1 LNKNDLLPLYVMTSS
16 FEQQDAVQRVKDAA
30 QIVDIIGECV
40 SLKRAGANMKGLC
53 PFHAEKTPSF
63 IVNPVRQS
71 FHCFGCGEGG
81 DVFNF
86 MMKYYNLT
94 FPESL
99 KQLAQR
105 YHISLPEKEYRSE
118 DQGKAEKRQ
127 KLFDANER
135 AARMYHEYLLNHD
148 GGAQARDYLKKR
160 EIAGKMITTFMM
172 GYAPVGW
179 DFLSNKVAKSSITMA
194 EAEEAGLL
202 VRKERGGFYDRFR
215 DRILFPIFDLT
226 GRVVGFGGRIL
237 GEGEPKYL
245 NTPETLIFD
254 KSRMLFG
261 LFQHRDAIRKT
272 RKAVVVEG
280 NFDLLALASYGVD
293 NVVAPL
299 GTALTQPQIRLL
311 KGYADE
317 VILLFDGDEAGVKAA
332 MRSVPLFLAEQVT
345 ARVALLPAM
354 HDPDTYIRA
363 HGKEGLEKYLINAL
377 PMLEFA
383 FEHLKDRHGMSMTGK
398 GKILEE
404 LEPLIQAS
412 GSSPFQQ
419 SVLIS
424 EFSNKLDLDPDQIMQ
439 GFKAAARKKS
449 RHKSQLVNVGP
460 AKEETVKV
468 NIRLPRIQAQLI
480 EFLIFHPRYLKR
492 FLEAGIEEIL
502 AENPASNI
510 LNALQQLAAENVTIG
525 PEQLMENLPEGPERS
540 YVSRLL
546 ITSPFLRR
554 HDQEKLAENV
564 ADEMLV
570 WLVRYRFKKEIQ
582 QLSEEIRKAQ
592 QNKDKK
598 LLEELLLRKAELNKY
613 LASMNVGDN

>member
-1 LNKNDLLPLYVMTSS
+1 MISS

-30 QIVDIIGECV
+30 QITDIIGECV
-40 SLKRAGANMKGLC
+40 SLKRAGANLKGLC

-63 IVNPVRQS
+63 MVNPVRQS

-81 DVFNF
+81 DVLSF

-94 FPESL
+94 FPETL

-105 YHISLPEKEYRSE
+105 YQITLPEKEFTSE
-118 DQGKAEKRQ
+118 DKKKAEKRQ

-135 AARMYHEYLLNHD
+135 AAQMYHEYLLNHSEA
-148 GGAQARDYLKKR
+148 AQARDYLKKR
-160 EIAGKMITTFMM
+160 EISQEMINDFKL
-172 GYAPVGW
+172 GYAPESW
-179 DFLSNKVAKSSITMA
+179 DFLSNKVSKSSITRA

-202 VRKERGGFYDRFR
+202 VRKDSSRFYDRFR
-215 DRILFPIFDLT
+215 DRVLFPISELT

-254 KSRMLFG
+254 KGRLLFG
-261 LFQHRDAIRKT
+261 LFQHRDAIRKA
-272 RKAVVVEG
+272 RQAVVVEG
-280 NFDLLALASYGVD
+280 NFDLLALASHGVD

-311 KGYADE
+311 KGHADE
-317 VILLFDGDEAGVKAA
+317 VILLFDGDEAGIKAA
-332 MRSVPLFLAEQVT
+332 MRTVPLFLAEQVT

-363 HGKEGLEKYLINAL
+363 HGKEGLEKYLVEAL
-377 PMLEFA
+377 PLLEFA
-383 FEHLKDRHGMSMTGK
+383 FEHLKDKHGTSMTGK

-424 EFSNKLDLDPDQIMQ
+424 EFSDKLGLDPEQVMQ
-439 GFKAAARKKS
+439 GFKAATRKKTQVRS
-449 RHKSQLVNVGP
+449 VRPVVNTEKGEK
-460 AKEETVKV
+460 ATVSAP
-468 NIRLPRIQAQLI
+468 LPRKQAQLLD
-480 EFLIFHPRYLKR
+480 FLIFYPRYFER
-492 FLEAGIEEIL
+492 FIEAGIEDIL
-502 AENPASNI
+502 VQNPASDI
-510 LNALQQLAAENVTIG
+510 LEALRKLSKEKEVTG
-525 PEQLMENLPEGPERS
+525 PEQLMEVLPQGSERS
-540 YVSRLL
+540 YISSLL
-546 ITSPFLRR
+546 ISSSFLGQ
-554 HDQEKLAENV
+554 DDPEVIEKI

-570 WLVRYRFKKEIQ
+570 WLVRYRFKKEIK
-582 QLSEEIRKAQ
+582 QLSEEIRIAQ
-592 QNKDKK
+592 ENQDSK
-598 LLEELLLRKAELNKY
+598 LLEELLYRKADLNKY
-613 LASMNVGDN
+613 LADLNIGDT

>member
-1 LNKNDLLPLYVMTSS
+1 MTSS

-40 SLKRAGANMKGLC
+40 SLKRAGSNMKGLC
-53 PFHAEKTPSF
+53 PFHGEKTPSF
-63 IVNPVRQS
+63 TVNPVRQS

-81 DVFNF
+81 DVLSF

-94 FPESL
+94 FPETM

-105 YHISLPEKEYRSE
+105 YQITLPEQQFTSDDKK
-118 DQGKAEKRQ
+118 KAEKRQ

-135 AARMYHEYLLNHD
+135 ATRVYHEYLLNNPEA
-148 GGAQARDYLKKR
+148 AQARDYLTKR
-160 EIAGKMITTFMM
+160 EIPQEKIIDFQL
-172 GYAPVGW
+172 GYAPESW
-179 DFLSNKVAKSSITMA
+179 DFLSNKVSKSSITQG

-202 VRKERGGFYDRFR
+202 VRKESGRFYDRFR

-226 GRVVGFGGRIL
+226 GRVAGFGGRIL

-254 KSRMLFG
+254 KGRMLFG
-261 LFQHRDAIRKT
+261 LFQNRDAIRKA
-272 RKAVVVEG
+272 RQAVVVEG
-280 NFDLLALASYGVD
+280 NFDLLALVSFGLD

-317 VILLFDGDEAGVKAA
+317 VILLFDGDEAGIKAA
-332 MRSVPLFLAEQVT
+332 MRSVPLFLAEQV
-345 ARVALLPAM
+345 AGRVALLPAM

-363 HGKEGLEKYLINAL
+363 HGKEGLEKYIVNAL
-377 PMLEFA
+377 PILEFA
-383 FEHLKDRHGMSMTGK
+383 FEHLKDKHGTSMTGK

-424 EFSNKLDLDPDQIMQ
+424 EFSNKLGLDPEQVMQ
-439 GFKAAARKKS
+439 GFKIAARKKS
-449 RHKSQLVNVGP
+449 QLRSARPVAGREKGEKTIVSAP
-460 AKEETVKV
+460 
-468 NIRLPRIQAQLI
+468 LPRKQAQLL
-480 EFLIFHPRYLKR
+480 EFLIFYPHFLKR
-492 FLEAGIEEIL
+492 FLEAGIEDILVASPASDIL
-502 AENPASNI
+502 A
-510 LNALQQLAAENVTIG
+510 ALQKLSEERELTG
-525 PEQLMENLPEGPERS
+525 PEQLMEALPEAFERS

-546 ITSPFLRR
+546 MSSPFLGQ
-554 HDQEKLAENV
+554 DDPEVIGNM

-570 WLVRYRFKKEIQ
+570 WLVRYRFKKEIK
-582 QLSEEIRKAQ
+582 QLSEELRAAQ
-592 QNKDKK
+592 ENQDSK
-598 LLEELLLRKAELNKY
+598 LLDELLLRKAELNKY
-613 LASMNVGDN
+613 LGSMNIGDT

>member
-1 LNKNDLLPLYVMTSS
+1 MTSS
-16 FEQQDAVQRVKDAA
+16 FEQKDAVQRVKDAA

-63 IVNPVRQS
+63 MVNPARQS

-81 DVFNF
+81 DVFSF

-94 FPESL
+94 FPETL

-105 YHISLPEKEYRSE
+105 YQITLPEKQFGSE
-118 DQGKAEKRQ
+118 DQAKAEKRQ

-148 GGAQARDYLKKR
+148 GGAQARDYLNKR
-160 EIAGKMITTFMM
+160 EISVEMISAFML
-172 GYAPVGW
+172 GYAPAGW
-179 DFLSNKVAKSSITMA
+179 DFLSSKVAKSSITMA

-202 VRKERGGFYDRFR
+202 VRKEKGGFYDRFR
-215 DRILFPIFDLT
+215 DRILFPIFELT

-237 GEGEPKYL
+237 GQGEPKYL

-261 LFQHRDAIRKT
+261 LFQHRDAIRKK

-299 GTALTQPQIRLL
+299 GTALTQTQIRLL

-317 VILLFDGDEAGVKAA
+317 VILLFDGDEAGIKAA
-332 MRSVPLFLAEQVT
+332 MRSVPLFLAEQVG
-345 ARVALLPAM
+345 ARVALLPAT

-363 HGKEGLEKYLINAL
+363 HGRQGLEKYLINAL

-383 FEHLKDRHGMSMTGK
+383 FGHLKEKYGMSMTGK

-424 EFSNKLDLDPDQIMQ
+424 EFSNKLGLDPEQVMQ

-449 RHKSQLVNVGP
+449 QHKQSPSVNRVPVKKETARASLQLS
-460 AKEETVKV
+460 
-468 NIRLPRIQAQLI
+468 RIQAQLI
-480 EFLIFHPRYLKR
+480 EFLIFHPG
-492 FLEAGIEEIL
+492 FLERFIAAGIEEIL
-502 AENPASNI
+502 AENPAGNI
-510 LNALQQLAAENVTIG
+510 LHALQELAAGNDTIG
-525 PEQLMENLPEGPERS
+525 PEQLMESLPEGPERS

-546 ITSPFLRR
+546 ITSQFLKLN
-554 HDQEKLAENV
+554 DQEQLADNMAE
-564 ADEMLV
+564 EMLV
-570 WLVRYRFKKEIQ
+570 WLVRYRFKKEIR
-582 QLSEEIRKAQ
+582 QLSEEIRNAQ
-592 QNKDKK
+592 QNKDQK

>member
-1 LNKNDLLPLYVMTSS
+1 MTSPI
-16 FEQQDAVQRVKDAA
+16 EQKDAVQRVKEAA

-40 SLKRAGANMKGLC
+40 ALKRAGVNLKGLC

-63 IVNPVRQS
+63 MVNPARQS

-81 DVFNF
+81 DVFSF
-86 MMKYYNLT
+86 MMQYYNLT
-94 FPESL
+94 FPEAL

-105 YHISLPEKEYRSE
+105 YHITLPEKQFSSA
-118 DQGKAEKRQ
+118 DQAKAEKRQ

-135 AARMYHEYLLNHD
+135 AARMYHEYLLNHN
-148 GGAQARDYLKKR
+148 GGASARAYLKKR
-160 EIAGKMITTFMM
+160 EINPEIISTFML
-172 GYAPVGW
+172 GYAPSGW
-179 DFLSNKVAKSSITMA
+179 DFLSNKVAKSSITMS

-261 LFQHRDAIRKT
+261 LFQHRDSIRKS
-272 RKAVVVEG
+272 REAVIVEG
-280 NFDLLALASYGVD
+280 NFDLLALASCGLD

-299 GTALTQPQIRLL
+299 GTALTQTQIRLL

-317 VILLFDGDEAGVKAA
+317 VILLFDGDEAGIKAA
-332 MRSVPLFLAEQVT
+332 MRSVPLFLGEQVA

-363 HGKEGLEKYLINAL
+363 HGRKGLKKYLVNAL

-383 FEHLKDRHGMSMTGK
+383 FEHLKDKYGMSMTGK

-404 LEPLIQAS
+404 LEPLVDAS
-412 GSSPFQQ
+412 GRSPFQQ

-424 EFSNKLDLDPDQIMQ
+424 EFSNKLGLDPDQIMQ
-439 GFKAAARKKS
+439 GFRKAVRKKDQHRRQDMNAVS
-449 RHKSQLVNVGP
+449 
-460 AKEETVKV
+460 AKDKTAKAT
-468 NIRLPRIQAQLI
+468 IQLPRIQAQLI
-480 EFLIFHPRYLKR
+480 EFLIFHPRYLER
-492 FLEAGIEEIL
+492 FLEAGIDEIL
-502 AENPASNI
+502 AEDPASNI
-510 LNALQQLAAENVTIG
+510 LNVLQQLAADNKNVA
-525 PEQLMENLPEGPERS
+525 PEQLMENLPDGPERT
-540 YVSRLL
+540 YISRLL
-546 ITSPFLRR
+546 ITSTFLEQNG
-554 HDQEKLAENV
+554 QEAPAEDM
-564 ADEMLV
+564 AEEMLV
-570 WLVRYRFKKEIQ
+570 WLVRYRFKKEIK
-582 QLSEEIRKAQ
+582 QLSEEIRMAQ
-592 QNKDKK
+592 KSQDQK
-598 LLEELLLRKAELNKY
+598 LLEELLHKKAKLNKH
-613 LASMNVGDN
+613 LASMNIGDN

>member
-1 LNKNDLLPLYVMTSS
+1 MTSS
-16 FEQQDAVQRVKDAA
+16 FEQKDAVQRVKDAA
-30 QIVDIIGECV
+30 QIIDIIGECV
-40 SLKRAGANMKGLC
+40 SLKKAGANMKGLC
-53 PFHAEKTPSF
+53 PFHGEKTPSF
-63 IVNPVRQS
+63 MVNPARQS

-81 DVFNF
+81 DVLSF

-94 FPESL
+94 FPETI

-105 YHISLPEKEYRSE
+105 YQITLPEQQFTPE
-118 DQGKAEKRQ
+118 DKKKAEKRQ

-135 AARMYHEYLLNHD
+135 ATRVYHEYLLNNPD
-148 GGAQARDYLKKR
+148 AAPAREYLEKR
-160 EIAGKMITTFMM
+160 EIPQEKIIDFKL
-172 GYAPVGW
+172 GYAPESW
-179 DFLSNKVAKSSITMA
+179 DFLSKKVPKSSITLD

-202 VRKERGGFYDRFR
+202 VRKESSRFYDRFR
-215 DRILFPIFDLT
+215 DRVLFPIFELT

-261 LFQHRDAIRKT
+261 LFQNRDAIRKA
-272 RKAVVVEG
+272 RQAVVVEG
-280 NFDLLALASYGVD
+280 NFDLLALVSFGLE

-317 VILLFDGDEAGVKAA
+317 VILLFDGDEAGIKAA
-332 MRSVPLFLAEQVT
+332 MRSVPLFLAEQVA

-363 HGKEGLEKYLINAL
+363 HGKEGLEKFIVDAL
-377 PMLEFA
+377 PILEFA
-383 FEHLKDRHGMSMTGK
+383 FEHLKDKHGVNMTGK

-404 LEPLIQAS
+404 LEPLIHAS

-424 EFSNKLDLDPDQIMQ
+424 EFSNKLDLDPEQVMQ
-439 GFKAAARKKS
+439 GFKTAARKKTQS
-449 RHKSQLVNVGP
+449 RSVRPVVGRD
-460 AKEETVKV
+460 KEEKAKV
-468 NIRLPRIQAQLI
+468 SAPLPRKQAQLL
-480 EFLIFHPRYLKR
+480 EFLIFYPRFLKR

-502 AENPASNI
+502 VQYPAKQI
-510 LNALQQLAAENVTIG
+510 LEAFIKLSEEKELTG
-525 PEQLMENLPEGPERS
+525 PEQLMEALPDAMERS

-546 ITSPFLRR
+546 MSSPFLGQ
-554 HDQEKLAENV
+554 DDPEVIDEMAE
-564 ADEMLV
+564 EMLV
-570 WLVRYRFKKEIQ
+570 WLVRYRFKKEINL
-582 QLSEEIRKAQ
+582 LSEEIRTAQ
-592 QNKDKK
+592 ENQDSK
-598 LLEELLLRKAELNKY
+598 LLDELLLRKAELNKY
-613 LASMNVGDN
+613 LGSMNIGDS

>member
-1 LNKNDLLPLYVMTSS
+1 MTSS

-40 SLKRAGANMKGLC
+40 SLKRAGSNMKGLC
-53 PFHAEKTPSF
+53 PFHGEKTPSF
-63 IVNPVRQS
+63 MVNPVRQS

-81 DVFNF
+81 DVLSF

-94 FPESL
+94 FPETI

-105 YHISLPEKEYRSE
+105 YQITLPEQQFTSDDKK
-118 DQGKAEKRQ
+118 KAEKRQ

-135 AARMYHEYLLNHD
+135 ATRVYHEYLLNNPEA
-148 GGAQARDYLKKR
+148 AQARDYLTKR
-160 EIAGKMITTFMM
+160 EIPQEKIIDFQL
-172 GYAPVGW
+172 GYAPESW
-179 DFLSNKVAKSSITMA
+179 DFLSNKVSKSSITQG

-202 VRKERGGFYDRFR
+202 VRKESGRFYDRFR

-226 GRVVGFGGRIL
+226 GRVAGFGGRIL

-254 KSRMLFG
+254 KGRMLFG
-261 LFQHRDAIRKT
+261 LFQNRDAIRKS
-272 RKAVVVEG
+272 RQAVVVEG
-280 NFDLLALASYGVD
+280 NFDLLALVSFGLD

-299 GTALTQPQIRLL
+299 GTALTQSQIRLL

-317 VILLFDGDEAGVKAA
+317 VILLFDGDEAGIKAA
-332 MRSVPLFLAEQVT
+332 MRSVPLFLAEQV
-345 ARVALLPAM
+345 AGRVALLPAM

-363 HGKEGLEKYLINAL
+363 HGKEGLEKYIVNAL
-377 PMLEFA
+377 PILEFA
-383 FEHLKDRHGMSMTGK
+383 FEHLKDKHGTSMTGK

-424 EFSNKLDLDPDQIMQ
+424 EFSNKLDLDPEQVMQ
-439 GFKAAARKKS
+439 GFKIAARKKS
-449 RHKSQLVNVGP
+449 QLRSARPVAGREKGEKPIVTAP
-460 AKEETVKV
+460 
-468 NIRLPRIQAQLI
+468 LPRKQAQLL
-480 EFLIFHPRYLKR
+480 EFLIFYPRFLKR
-492 FLEAGIEEIL
+492 FLEAGIEDIL
-502 AENPASNI
+502 VANPASDI
-510 LNALQQLAAENVTIG
+510 LAALLKLSEERELTG
-525 PEQLMENLPEGPERS
+525 PEQLMEALPEAFERS

-546 ITSPFLRR
+546 MSSPFLGQ
-554 HDQEKLAENV
+554 DDPEVIGNM

-570 WLVRYRFKKEIQ
+570 WLVRYRFKKEIT
-582 QLSEEIRKAQ
+582 QLSEELRAAQ
-592 QNKDKK
+592 ENQDSK
-598 LLEELLLRKAELNKY
+598 LLDELLLRKAELNKY
-613 LASMNVGDN
+613 LGSMNIGET

>member
-1 LNKNDLLPLYVMTSS
+1 MNSS
-16 FEQQDAVQRVKDAA
+16 FEQKDAVQRVKDAA

-53 PFHAEKTPSF
+53 PFHGEKTPSF
-63 IVNPVRQS
+63 MVNPARQS

-81 DVFNF
+81 DVLSF

-94 FPESL
+94 FPEAI
-99 KQLAQR
+99 KDLAQR
-105 YHISLPEKEYRSE
+105 YQITLPEQQFTSE
-118 DQGKAEKRQ
+118 DKKKAEKRQ

-135 AARMYHEYLLNHD
+135 ATRMYHEYLLNHSEA
-148 GGAQARDYLKKR
+148 AQARDYLDKR
-160 EIAGKMITTFMM
+160 EIPREKINDFKL
-172 GYAPVGW
+172 GYAPDSW
-179 DFLSNKVAKSSITMA
+179 DFLSNKVSKSAITLA

-202 VRKERGGFYDRFR
+202 VRKDSGRFYDRFR
-215 DRILFPIFDLT
+215 DRILFPIFELT

-254 KSRMLFG
+254 KGRILFG
-261 LFQHRDAIRKT
+261 LFQNRDAIRKA
-272 RKAVVVEG
+272 RQAVVVEG
-280 NFDLLALASYGVD
+280 NFDLLALVSFGLE

-317 VILLFDGDEAGVKAA
+317 VILLFDGDEAGIKAA
-332 MRSVPLFLAEQVT
+332 MRSVPLFLAEQVA

-363 HGKEGLEKYLINAL
+363 HGKEGLEKYLVGAL
-377 PMLEFA
+377 PILEFA
-383 FEHLKDRHGMSMTGK
+383 FEHLKDKHGISMTGK

-424 EFSNKLDLDPDQIMQ
+424 EFSNKLGLDPEQVMQ
-439 GFKAAARKKS
+439 GFKIAARKKS
-449 RHKSQLVNVGP
+449 QVRPVRPVAGTEKGGKAKVSGP
-460 AKEETVKV
+460 
-468 NIRLPRIQAQLI
+468 LPRKQAQLL
-480 EFLIFHPRYLKR
+480 EFLIFYPRFLKR
-492 FLEAGIEEIL
+492 FLEAGIEQIL
-502 AENPASNI
+502 IQNPASDI
-510 LNALQQLAAENVTIG
+510 LEALQKLSEEQEVTG
-525 PEQLMENLPEGPERS
+525 PEQLMAALPEVLERS

-546 ITSPFLRR
+546 MSSPFLGQ
-554 HDQEKLAENV
+554 DDPEVIENM

-582 QLSEEIRKAQ
+582 QLSEEIRTAQ
-592 QNKDKK
+592 ENKDSK
-598 LLEELLLRKAELNKY
+598 LLNELLLRKAELNKY
-613 LASMNVGDN
+613 MGSMNIGDT

>member
-1 LNKNDLLPLYVMTSS
+1 MTSS

-40 SLKRAGANMKGLC
+40 SLKRAGSNMKGLC
-53 PFHAEKTPSF
+53 PFHGEKTPSF
-63 IVNPVRQS
+63 TVNPVRQS

-81 DVFNF
+81 DVLSF

-94 FPESL
+94 FPETI

-105 YHISLPEKEYRSE
+105 YQITLPEQQFTSDDKK
-118 DQGKAEKRQ
+118 KAEKRQ

-135 AARMYHEYLLNHD
+135 ATRVYHEYLLNNPEA
-148 GGAQARDYLKKR
+148 AQARDYLTKR
-160 EIAGKMITTFMM
+160 EIPQEKIIDFQL
-172 GYAPVGW
+172 GYAPESW
-179 DFLSNKVAKSSITMA
+179 DFLSNKVSKSSITQG

-202 VRKERGGFYDRFR
+202 VRKESGRFYDRFR

-226 GRVVGFGGRIL
+226 GRVAGFGGRIL

-254 KSRMLFG
+254 KGRMLFG
-261 LFQHRDAIRKT
+261 LFQNRDAIRKA
-272 RKAVVVEG
+272 RQAVVVEG
-280 NFDLLALASYGVD
+280 NFDLLALVSFGLD

-317 VILLFDGDEAGVKAA
+317 VILLFDGDEAGIKAA
-332 MRSVPLFLAEQVT
+332 MRSVPLFLAEQV
-345 ARVALLPAM
+345 AGRVALLPAM

-363 HGKEGLEKYLINAL
+363 HGKEGLEKYIVNAL
-377 PMLEFA
+377 PILEFA
-383 FEHLKDRHGMSMTGK
+383 FEHLKDKHGTSMTGK

-424 EFSNKLDLDPDQIMQ
+424 EFSNKLGLDPEQVMQ
-439 GFKAAARKKS
+439 GFKIAARKKS
-449 RHKSQLVNVGP
+449 QLRSARPVAGREKGEKTIVSAP
-460 AKEETVKV
+460 
-468 NIRLPRIQAQLI
+468 LPRKQAQLL
-480 EFLIFHPRYLKR
+480 EFLIFYPHFLKC
-492 FLEAGIEEIL
+492 FLEAGIEDILVASPASDIL
-502 AENPASNI
+502 A
-510 LNALQQLAAENVTIG
+510 ALQKLSEERELTG
-525 PEQLMENLPEGPERS
+525 PEQLMEALPEAFERS

-546 ITSPFLRR
+546 MSSPFLGQ
-554 HDQEKLAENV
+554 DDPEVIGNM

-570 WLVRYRFKKEIQ
+570 WLVRYRFKKEIK
-582 QLSEEIRKAQ
+582 QLSEELRAAQ
-592 QNKDKK
+592 ENQDSK
-598 LLEELLLRKAELNKY
+598 LLDELLLRKAELNKY
-613 LASMNVGDN
+613 LGSMNVGDT

>member
-1 LNKNDLLPLYVMTSS
+1 MTSS
-16 FEQQDAVQRVKDAA
+16 FEQKDAAQRVKDAA
-30 QIVDIIGECV
+30 QIIDIIGECV
-40 SLKRAGANMKGLC
+40 TLKRAGANLKGLC

-63 IVNPVRQS
+63 TVNPARQS

-81 DVFNF
+81 DAFTF

-94 FPESL
+94 FPEAL

-105 YHISLPEKEYRSE
+105 YQVTLPERQFSSE

-135 AARMYHEYLLNHD
+135 ATSMYHDYLLHHA
-148 GGAQARDYLKKR
+148 GGAQAREYLKKR
-160 EIAGKMITTFMM
+160 EITEEMIDKFKL
-172 GYAPVGW
+172 GYAPAGW
-179 DFLSNKVAKSSITMA
+179 DFLSKKVPKSSITMA

-202 VRKERGGFYDRFR
+202 VKKDRGGFYDRFR
-215 DRILFPIFDLT
+215 DRVLFPILELT

-254 KSRMLFG
+254 KSRILFG
-261 LFQHRDAIRKT
+261 LFQHRDTIRKT
-272 RKAVVVEG
+272 RQAVVVEG

-317 VILLFDGDEAGVKAA
+317 VILLFDGDEAGIKAA
-332 MRSVPLFLAEQVT
+332 MRSVPLFLAEQVA

-363 HGKEGLEKYLINAL
+363 HGKEGLEKYLVSAL
-377 PMLEFA
+377 PTLEFA
-383 FEHLKDRHGMSMTGK
+383 FEHLKDKHGMSMTGK

-424 EFSNKLDLDPDQIMQ
+424 EFSNKLGLDPDQVMR
-439 GFKAAARKKS
+439 GFKAAGRKKS
-449 RHKSQLVNVGP
+449 QHRPGGVTVGP
-460 AKEETVKV
+460 AKGETVRV
-468 NIRLPRIQAQLI
+468 NIKLPRKQAQLL
-480 EFLIFHPRYLKR
+480 EFLIFYPGYLKR

-502 AENPASNI
+502 VETSASNI
-510 LNALQQLAAENVTIG
+510 LNALQKLTAENKEAG
-525 PEQLMENLPEGPERS
+525 PEQLMENLQEGPERS

-546 ITSPFLRR
+546 MSSPFLRESE
-554 HDQEKLAENV
+554 QENLAENM
-564 ADEMLV
+564 AEEMLV

-582 QLSEEIRKAQ
+582 QLSQELRNAQ
-592 QNKDKK
+592 QNDDQE
-598 LLEELLLRKAELNKY
+598 LLEKLLLRKAELNK
-613 LASMNVGDN
+613 LMASINGGDS

>member
-1 LNKNDLLPLYVMTSS
+1 MTSS

-40 SLKRAGANMKGLC
+40 SLKRAGSNMKGLC
-53 PFHAEKTPSF
+53 PFHGEKTPSF
-63 IVNPVRQS
+63 TVNPVRQS

-81 DVFNF
+81 DVLSF

-94 FPESL
+94 FPETM

-105 YHISLPEKEYRSE
+105 YQITLPEQQFTSDDKK
-118 DQGKAEKRQ
+118 KAEKRQ

-135 AARMYHEYLLNHD
+135 ATRMYHEYLLNNPEA
-148 GGAQARDYLKKR
+148 AQARDYLTKR
-160 EIAGKMITTFMM
+160 EIPQEKIIDFQL
-172 GYAPVGW
+172 GYAPESW
-179 DFLSNKVAKSSITMA
+179 DFLSNKVSKSSITQG

-202 VRKERGGFYDRFR
+202 VRKESGGFYDRFR

-226 GRVVGFGGRIL
+226 GRVAGFGGRIL

-254 KSRMLFG
+254 KGRMLFG
-261 LFQHRDAIRKT
+261 LFQNRDAIRKA
-272 RKAVVVEG
+272 RQAVVVEG
-280 NFDLLALASYGVD
+280 NFDLLALVSFGLD

-317 VILLFDGDEAGVKAA
+317 VILLFDGDEAGIKAA
-332 MRSVPLFLAEQVT
+332 MRSVPLFLAEQV
-345 ARVALLPAM
+345 AGRVALLPAM

-363 HGKEGLEKYLINAL
+363 HGKEGLEKYIVNSL
-377 PMLEFA
+377 PILEFA
-383 FEHLKDRHGMSMTGK
+383 FEHLKDKHGTSMTGK

-424 EFSNKLDLDPDQIMQ
+424 EFSNKLGLDPEQVMQ
-439 GFKAAARKKS
+439 GFKIAARKKS
-449 RHKSQLVNVGP
+449 QLRSARPDAGREKGEKTIVSAP
-460 AKEETVKV
+460 
-468 NIRLPRIQAQLI
+468 LPRKQAQLL
-480 EFLIFHPRYLKR
+480 EFLIFYPQFLKR
-492 FLEAGIEEIL
+492 FLEAGIEDILVASPASDIL
-502 AENPASNI
+502 A
-510 LNALQQLAAENVTIG
+510 ALQKLSEERELTG
-525 PEQLMENLPEGPERS
+525 PEQLMEALPEAFERS

-546 ITSPFLRR
+546 MSSPFLGQ
-554 HDQEKLAENV
+554 DDPEVIGNM

-570 WLVRYRFKKEIQ
+570 WLVRYRFKKEIK
-582 QLSEEIRKAQ
+582 QLSEELRAAQ
-592 QNKDKK
+592 EKQDSK
-598 LLEELLLRKAELNKY
+598 LLDELLLRKAELNKY
-613 LASMNVGDN
+613 LGSMNIGDT

>member
-1 LNKNDLLPLYVMTSS
+1 
-16 FEQQDAVQRVKDAA
+16 
-30 QIVDIIGECV
+30 
-40 SLKRAGANMKGLC
+40 
-53 PFHAEKTPSF
+53 
-63 IVNPVRQS
+63 
-71 FHCFGCGEGG
+71 
-81 DVFNF
+81 

-94 FPESL
+94 FPETL

-105 YHISLPEKEYRSE
+105 YQITLPERQFSSE
-118 DQGKAEKRQ
+118 DQAKAEKRQ

-135 AARMYHEYLLNHD
+135 AARMYHEYLLNHA
-148 GGAQARDYLKKR
+148 GGAQAREYLKER
-160 EIAGKMITTFMM
+160 EITPEMITLFNL
-172 GYAPVGW
+172 GYAPAGW
-179 DFLSNKVAKSSITMA
+179 DYLSNKVSKSSITLA
-194 EAEEAGLL
+194 EAEESGLL
-202 VRKERGGFYDRFR
+202 VRKDRGGFYDRFR
-215 DRILFPIFDLT
+215 DRVLFPIYELT

-272 RKAVVVEG
+272 RQAVVVEG

-299 GTALTQPQIRLL
+299 GTALTQQQIRLL

-317 VILLFDGDEAGVKAA
+317 VILLFDGDEAGIKAA
-332 MRSVPLFLAEQVT
+332 MRAVPLFLAEQVA

-363 HGKEGLEKYLINAL
+363 HGKEGLEKYLVSAL
-377 PMLEFA
+377 PILEFA
-383 FEHLKDRHGMSMTGK
+383 FEHLKDKHGVSMTGK

-404 LEPLIQAS
+404 LEPLIHAS

-424 EFSNKLDLDPDQIMQ
+424 EFSNKLGLDPDQVMQ

-449 RHKSQLVNVGP
+449 RHRP
-460 AKEETVKV
+460 ARASGDHTKEDAAKV
-468 NIRLPRIQAQLI
+468 NIRLPRKQAQLL
-480 EFLIFHPRYLKR
+480 EFLIFNPSYLKR
-492 FLEAGIEEIL
+492 FLEAGIEDIL
-502 AENPASNI
+502 VESPASNI
-510 LNALQQLAAENVTIG
+510 LEALQKLAAENEDSG
-525 PEQLMENLPEGPERS
+525 PEQLIEILPEGPERS

-546 ITSPFLRR
+546 ISSPFLRQY
-554 HDQEKLAENV
+554 DQKELAENM
-564 ADEMLV
+564 AEEMLV
-570 WLVRYRFKKEIQ
+570 WLVRYRFKAEIQ
-582 QLSEEIRKAQ
+582 QLSEEIRTAQ
-592 QNKDKK
+592 QNQDQK

>member
-1 LNKNDLLPLYVMTSS
+1 MTSS

-40 SLKRAGANMKGLC
+40 SLKRAGSNMKGLC
-53 PFHAEKTPSF
+53 PFHGEKTPSF
-63 IVNPVRQS
+63 TVNPVRQS

-81 DVFNF
+81 DVLSF

-94 FPESL
+94 FPETI

-105 YHISLPEKEYRSE
+105 YQITLPEQQFTSDDKK
-118 DQGKAEKRQ
+118 KAEKRQ

-135 AARMYHEYLLNHD
+135 ATRVYHEYLLNNPEA
-148 GGAQARDYLKKR
+148 AQARDYLTKR
-160 EIAGKMITTFMM
+160 EIPQEKIIDFQL
-172 GYAPVGW
+172 GYAPESW
-179 DFLSNKVAKSSITMA
+179 DFLSNKVSKSSITQG

-202 VRKERGGFYDRFR
+202 VRKESGRFYDRFR

-226 GRVVGFGGRIL
+226 GRVAGFGGRIL

-254 KSRMLFG
+254 KGRMLFG
-261 LFQHRDAIRKT
+261 LFQNRDAIRKS
-272 RKAVVVEG
+272 RQAVVVEG
-280 NFDLLALASYGVD
+280 NFDLLALVSFGLD

-317 VILLFDGDEAGVKAA
+317 VILLFDGDEAGIKAA
-332 MRSVPLFLAEQVT
+332 MRSVPLFLAEQV
-345 ARVALLPAM
+345 AGRVALLPAM

-363 HGKEGLEKYLINAL
+363 HGKEGLEKYIVNAL
-377 PMLEFA
+377 PILEFA
-383 FEHLKDRHGMSMTGK
+383 FEHLKDKHGISMTGK

-424 EFSNKLDLDPDQIMQ
+424 EFSNKLGLDPEQVMR
-439 GFKAAARKKS
+439 GFKIAARKKS
-449 RHKSQLVNVGP
+449 QLRSARPVAGREKGEKTIVTAP
-460 AKEETVKV
+460 
-468 NIRLPRIQAQLI
+468 LPRKQAQLL
-480 EFLIFHPRYLKR
+480 EFLIFYPRFLKR
-492 FLEAGIEEIL
+492 FLEAGIEDIL
-502 AENPASNI
+502 VANPASDI
-510 LNALQQLAAENVTIG
+510 LAALQKLSEERELTG
-525 PEQLMENLPEGPERS
+525 PEQLMEALPEVFERS

-546 ITSPFLRR
+546 MSSPFLGQ
-554 HDQEKLAENV
+554 DDPEVIGNM

-570 WLVRYRFKKEIQ
+570 WLVRYRFKKEIK
-582 QLSEEIRKAQ
+582 QLSEELRAAQ
-592 QNKDKK
+592 ENQDSK
-598 LLEELLLRKAELNKY
+598 LLDELLLRKAELNKY
-613 LASMNVGDN
+613 LGSM

>member
-1 LNKNDLLPLYVMTSS
+1 MNSS
-16 FEQQDAVQRVKDAA
+16 FEQKDAVQRVKDAA

-53 PFHAEKTPSF
+53 PFHGEKTPSF
-63 IVNPVRQS
+63 MVNPARQS

-81 DVFNF
+81 DVLSF

-94 FPESL
+94 FPEAI
-99 KQLAQR
+99 KDLAQR
-105 YHISLPEKEYRSE
+105 YQITLPEQQFTSE
-118 DQGKAEKRQ
+118 DKKKAEKRQ

-135 AARMYHEYLLNHD
+135 ATRMYHEYLLNHSEA
-148 GGAQARDYLKKR
+148 AQARDYLDKR
-160 EIAGKMITTFMM
+160 EIPREKINDFKL
-172 GYAPVGW
+172 GYAPDSW
-179 DFLSNKVAKSSITMA
+179 DFLSNKVSKSAITLA

-202 VRKERGGFYDRFR
+202 VRKDSGRFYDRFR
-215 DRILFPIFDLT
+215 DRILFPIFELT

-254 KSRMLFG
+254 KGRMLFG
-261 LFQHRDAIRKT
+261 LFQNRDAIRKA
-272 RKAVVVEG
+272 RQAVVVEG
-280 NFDLLALASYGVD
+280 NFDLLALVSFGLE

-317 VILLFDGDEAGVKAA
+317 VILLFDGDEAGIKAA
-332 MRSVPLFLAEQVT
+332 MRSVPLFLAEQVA

-363 HGKEGLEKYLINAL
+363 HGKEGLEKYLVGAL
-377 PMLEFA
+377 PILEFA
-383 FEHLKDRHGMSMTGK
+383 FEHLKDKHGISMTGK

-424 EFSNKLDLDPDQIMQ
+424 EFSNKLGLDPEQVMQ
-439 GFKAAARKKS
+439 GFKIAARKKS
-449 RHKSQLVNVGP
+449 QVRPVRPVAGNEKGGKAKVSGP
-460 AKEETVKV
+460 
-468 NIRLPRIQAQLI
+468 LPRKQAQLL
-480 EFLIFHPRYLKR
+480 EFLIFYPRFLKR
-492 FLEAGIEEIL
+492 FLEAGIEQIL
-502 AENPASNI
+502 VQNPASDI
-510 LNALQQLAAENVTIG
+510 LEALQKLSGQQEVTG
-525 PEQLMENLPEGPERS
+525 PEQLMAALPEVLERS

-546 ITSPFLRR
+546 MSSPFLGQ
-554 HDQEKLAENV
+554 DDPEVIENM

-582 QLSEEIRKAQ
+582 QLSEEIRTAQ
-592 QNKDKK
+592 ENKDSK
-598 LLEELLLRKAELNKY
+598 LLNELLLRKAELNKY
-613 LASMNVGDN
+613 MGSMNIGDT

>member
-1 LNKNDLLPLYVMTSS
+1 MTSS

-40 SLKRAGANMKGLC
+40 SLKRAGSNMKGLC
-53 PFHAEKTPSF
+53 PFHGEKTPSF
-63 IVNPVRQS
+63 TVNPVRQS

-81 DVFNF
+81 DVLSF

-94 FPESL
+94 FPETI

-105 YHISLPEKEYRSE
+105 YQITLPEQQFTSDDKK
-118 DQGKAEKRQ
+118 KAEKRQ

-135 AARMYHEYLLNHD
+135 ATRVYHEYLLNNPEA
-148 GGAQARDYLKKR
+148 AQARDYLTKR
-160 EIAGKMITTFMM
+160 EIPQEKIIDFQL
-172 GYAPVGW
+172 GYAPESW
-179 DFLSNKVAKSSITMA
+179 DFLSNKVSKSSITQG

-202 VRKERGGFYDRFR
+202 VRKESGRFYDRFR

-226 GRVVGFGGRIL
+226 GRVAGFGGRIL

-254 KSRMLFG
+254 KGRMLFG
-261 LFQHRDAIRKT
+261 LFQNRDAIRKS
-272 RKAVVVEG
+272 RQAVVVEG
-280 NFDLLALASYGVD
+280 NFDLLALVSFGLD

-299 GTALTQPQIRLL
+299 GTALTQSQIRLL

-317 VILLFDGDEAGVKAA
+317 VILLFDGDEAGIKAA
-332 MRSVPLFLAEQVT
+332 MRSVPLFLAEQV
-345 ARVALLPAM
+345 AGRVALLPAM

-363 HGKEGLEKYLINAL
+363 HGKEGLEKYIVNAL
-377 PMLEFA
+377 PILEFA
-383 FEHLKDRHGMSMTGK
+383 FEHLKDKHGTSMTGK

-424 EFSNKLDLDPDQIMQ
+424 EFSNKLGLDPEQVMQ
-439 GFKAAARKKS
+439 GFKIAARKKS
-449 RHKSQLVNVGP
+449 QLRSARPVAGREKGEKPIVTAP
-460 AKEETVKV
+460 
-468 NIRLPRIQAQLI
+468 LPRKQAQLL
-480 EFLIFHPRYLKR
+480 EFLIFYPRFLKR
-492 FLEAGIEEIL
+492 FLEAGIEDIL
-502 AENPASNI
+502 VANPASDI
-510 LNALQQLAAENVTIG
+510 LAALLKLSEERELTG
-525 PEQLMENLPEGPERS
+525 PEQLMEALPEAFERS

-546 ITSPFLRR
+546 MSSPFLGQ
-554 HDQEKLAENV
+554 DDPEVIGNM

-570 WLVRYRFKKEIQ
+570 WLVRYRFKKEIT
-582 QLSEEIRKAQ
+582 QLSEELRAAQ
-592 QNKDKK
+592 ENQDSK
-598 LLEELLLRKAELNKY
+598 LLDELLLRKAELNKY
-613 LASMNVGDN
+613 LGSMNIGET

>member
-1 LNKNDLLPLYVMTSS
+1 MTSS

-40 SLKRAGANMKGLC
+40 SLKRAGSNMKGLC
-53 PFHAEKTPSF
+53 PFHGEKTPSF
-63 IVNPVRQS
+63 TVNPVRQS

-81 DVFNF
+81 DVLSF

-94 FPESL
+94 FPETI

-105 YHISLPEKEYRSE
+105 YQITLPEKQFTS
-118 DQGKAEKRQ
+118 DDKKKAEKRQ

-135 AARMYHEYLLNHD
+135 ATRVYHEYLLNNPEA
-148 GGAQARDYLKKR
+148 AQARDYLTKR
-160 EIAGKMITTFMM
+160 EIPQEKIIDFKL
-172 GYAPVGW
+172 GYAPESW
-179 DFLSNKVAKSSITMA
+179 DFLSNKVSKSSITLA

-202 VRKERGGFYDRFR
+202 VRKESGRFYDRFR

-226 GRVVGFGGRIL
+226 GRVAGFGGRIL

-254 KSRMLFG
+254 KGRMLFG
-261 LFQHRDAIRKT
+261 LFQNRDAIRKS
-272 RKAVVVEG
+272 RQAVVVEG
-280 NFDLLALASYGVD
+280 NFDLLALVSFGLD

-317 VILLFDGDEAGVKAA
+317 VILLFDGDEAGIKAA
-332 MRSVPLFLAEQVT
+332 MRSVPLFLAEQV
-345 ARVALLPAM
+345 AGRVALLPAM

-363 HGKEGLEKYLINAL
+363 HGKEGLEKYIVNAL
-377 PMLEFA
+377 PILEFA
-383 FEHLKDRHGMSMTGK
+383 FEHLKDKHGTSMTGK

-424 EFSNKLDLDPDQIMQ
+424 EFSNKLGLDPEQVMQ
-439 GFKAAARKKS
+439 GFKIAARKKS
-449 RHKSQLVNVGP
+449 QLRSARPVAGREKGEKTIVTAP
-460 AKEETVKV
+460 
-468 NIRLPRIQAQLI
+468 LPRKQAQLL
-480 EFLIFHPRYLKR
+480 EFLIFYPRFLKR
-492 FLEAGIEEIL
+492 FLEAGIEDIL
-502 AENPASNI
+502 VANPAKQI
-510 LNALQQLAAENVTIG
+510 LEALQKLSEEKELTG
-525 PEQLMENLPEGPERS
+525 PEQLMEALPEAMERS

-546 ITSPFLRR
+546 MSSPFLGQ
-554 HDQEKLAENV
+554 DDPEVIEEMAE
-564 ADEMLV
+564 EMLV
-570 WLVRYRFKKEIQ
+570 WLVRYRFKKEINL
-582 QLSEEIRKAQ
+582 LSEEIRTAQ
-592 QNKDKK
+592 ENQDSKVLD
-598 LLEELLLRKAELNKY
+598 ELLLRKAELNKY
-613 LASMNVGDN
+613 LGSMNIGDN

>member
-1 LNKNDLLPLYVMTSS
+1 MTSS

-40 SLKRAGANMKGLC
+40 SLKRAGSNMKGLC
-53 PFHAEKTPSF
+53 PFHGEKTPSF
-63 IVNPVRQS
+63 TVNPVRQS

-81 DVFNF
+81 DVLSF

-94 FPESL
+94 FPETM

-105 YHISLPEKEYRSE
+105 YQITLPEQQFTSDDKK
-118 DQGKAEKRQ
+118 KAEKRQ

-135 AARMYHEYLLNHD
+135 ATRVYHEYLLNNPEA
-148 GGAQARDYLKKR
+148 AQARDYLTKR
-160 EIAGKMITTFMM
+160 EIPQEKIIDFQL
-172 GYAPVGW
+172 GYAPESW
-179 DFLSNKVAKSSITMA
+179 DFLSNKVSKSSITQG

-202 VRKERGGFYDRFR
+202 VRKESGRFYDRFR

-226 GRVVGFGGRIL
+226 GRVAGFGGRIL

-254 KSRMLFG
+254 KGRMLFG
-261 LFQHRDAIRKT
+261 LFQNRDAIRKA
-272 RKAVVVEG
+272 RQAVVVEG
-280 NFDLLALASYGVD
+280 NFDLLALVSFGLD

-317 VILLFDGDEAGVKAA
+317 VILLFDGDEAGIKAA
-332 MRSVPLFLAEQVT
+332 MRSVPLFLAEQV
-345 ARVALLPAM
+345 AGRVALLPAM

-363 HGKEGLEKYLINAL
+363 HGKEGLEKYIVNAL
-377 PMLEFA
+377 PILEFA
-383 FEHLKDRHGMSMTGK
+383 FEHLKDKHGTSMTGK

-424 EFSNKLDLDPDQIMQ
+424 EFSNKLGLDPEQVMQ
-439 GFKAAARKKS
+439 GFKIAARKKS
-449 RHKSQLVNVGP
+449 QLRSARPVAGREKGEKTIVTAP
-460 AKEETVKV
+460 
-468 NIRLPRIQAQLI
+468 LPRKQAQLL
-480 EFLIFHPRYLKR
+480 EFLIFYPRFLKR
-492 FLEAGIEEIL
+492 FLEAGIEDIL
-502 AENPASNI
+502 VANPASDI
-510 LNALQQLAAENVTIG
+510 LAALQKLSEERELTG
-525 PEQLMENLPEGPERS
+525 PEQLMEALPEVFERS

-546 ITSPFLRR
+546 MSSPFLGQ
-554 HDQEKLAENV
+554 DDPEVIGNM

-570 WLVRYRFKKEIQ
+570 WLVRYRFKKEIK
-582 QLSEEIRKAQ
+582 QLSEELRAAQ
-592 QNKDKK
+592 ENQDSK
-598 LLEELLLRKAELNKY
+598 LLDELLLRKAELNKY
-613 LASMNVGDN
+613 LGSMNVGDT

>member
-1 LNKNDLLPLYVMTSS
+1 MTSS

-40 SLKRAGANMKGLC
+40 SLKRAGSNMKGLC
-53 PFHAEKTPSF
+53 PFHGEKTPSF
-63 IVNPVRQS
+63 TVNPVRQS

-81 DVFNF
+81 DVLSF

-94 FPESL
+94 FPETI

-105 YHISLPEKEYRSE
+105 YQITLPEQQFTSDDKK
-118 DQGKAEKRQ
+118 KAEKRQ

-135 AARMYHEYLLNHD
+135 ATRVYHEYLLNNPEA
-148 GGAQARDYLKKR
+148 AQARDYLTKR
-160 EIAGKMITTFMM
+160 EIPQEKIIDFQL
-172 GYAPVGW
+172 GYAPESW
-179 DFLSNKVAKSSITMA
+179 DFLSNKVSKSSITQG

-202 VRKERGGFYDRFR
+202 VRKESGRFYDRFR

-226 GRVVGFGGRIL
+226 GRVAGFGGRIL

-254 KSRMLFG
+254 KGRMLFG
-261 LFQHRDAIRKT
+261 LFQNRDAIRKS
-272 RKAVVVEG
+272 RQAVVVEG
-280 NFDLLALASYGVD
+280 NFDLLALVSFGLD

-317 VILLFDGDEAGVKAA
+317 VILLFDGDEAGIKAA
-332 MRSVPLFLAEQVT
+332 MRSVPLFLAEQV
-345 ARVALLPAM
+345 AGKVALLPAM

-363 HGKEGLEKYLINAL
+363 HGKEGLEKYIVNAL
-377 PMLEFA
+377 PILEFA
-383 FEHLKDRHGMSMTGK
+383 FEHLKDKHGISMTGK

-424 EFSNKLDLDPDQIMQ
+424 EFSNKLGLDPEQVMQ
-439 GFKAAARKKS
+439 GFKIAARKKS
-449 RHKSQLVNVGP
+449 QLRSARPVAGREKGEKTIVTAP
-460 AKEETVKV
+460 
-468 NIRLPRIQAQLI
+468 LPRKQAQLL
-480 EFLIFHPRYLKR
+480 EFLIFYPRFLKR
-492 FLEAGIEEIL
+492 FLEAGIEDIL
-502 AENPASNI
+502 VANPASDI
-510 LNALQQLAAENVTIG
+510 LAALQKLSEERELTG
-525 PEQLMENLPEGPERS
+525 PEQLMEALPEAFERS

-546 ITSPFLRR
+546 MSSPFLGQ
-554 HDQEKLAENV
+554 DDPEVIGNM

-570 WLVRYRFKKEIQ
+570 WLVRYRFKKEIK
-582 QLSEEIRKAQ
+582 QLSEELRAAQ
-592 QNKDKK
+592 ENQDSK
-598 LLEELLLRKAELNKY
+598 LLDELLLRKAELNKY
-613 LASMNVGDN
+613 LGSMNIGDT

>member
-1 LNKNDLLPLYVMTSS
+1 MTSS
-16 FEQQDAVQRVKDAA
+16 FEQKDAVQRVKDAA
-30 QIVDIIGECV
+30 QIIDIIGECV

-63 IVNPVRQS
+63 MVNPARQS

-81 DVFNF
+81 DVFSF

-94 FPESL
+94 FPETL

-105 YHISLPEKEYRSE
+105 YQITLPERKFSSE
-118 DQGKAEKRQ
+118 DQAKAEKRQ

-135 AARMYHEYLLNHD
+135 AARMYNEYLLNHA
-148 GGAQARDYLKKR
+148 GGAQAREYLKER
-160 EIAGKMITTFMM
+160 EITPEMITLFNL
-172 GYAPVGW
+172 GYAPAGW
-179 DFLSNKVAKSSITMA
+179 DYLSNKVSKSSITLG
-194 EAEEAGLL
+194 EAEESGLL
-202 VRKERGGFYDRFR
+202 VRKDRGGFYDRFR
-215 DRILFPIFDLT
+215 DRVLFPIYELT

-272 RKAVVVEG
+272 RQAVVVEG

-299 GTALTQPQIRLL
+299 GTALTQQQIRLL

-317 VILLFDGDEAGVKAA
+317 VILLFDGDEAGIKAA
-332 MRSVPLFLAEQVT
+332 MRAVPLFLAEQVA

-363 HGKEGLEKYLINAL
+363 HGKDGLEKYLVGAL
-377 PMLEFA
+377 PILEFA
-383 FEHLKDRHGMSMTGK
+383 FEHLKDKHGISMTGK

-404 LEPLIQAS
+404 LEPLIHAS

-424 EFSNKLDLDPDQIMQ
+424 EFSNKLGLDPDQVMQ

-449 RHKSQLVNVGP
+449 QHRPGRASGDQTTKD
-460 AKEETVKV
+460 AAKV
-468 NIRLPRIQAQLI
+468 NIQLPRKQAQLL
-480 EFLIFHPRYLKR
+480 EFLIFNPGYLKR
-492 FLEAGIEEIL
+492 FLEAGIEDIL
-502 AENPASNI
+502 VESRASNI
-510 LNALQQLAAENVTIG
+510 LEALQKLAAENEDSG
-525 PEQLMENLPEGPERS
+525 PEQLIEILPEGPERS

-546 ITSPFLRR
+546 VSSPFLRQY
-554 HDQEKLAENV
+554 DQKELTENMAE
-564 ADEMLV
+564 EMLV

-582 QLSEEIRKAQ
+582 QLSEEIRNAQ
-592 QNKDKK
+592 QNQDQK

>member
-1 LNKNDLLPLYVMTSS
+1 MTSS

-40 SLKRAGANMKGLC
+40 SLKRAGSNMKGLC
-53 PFHAEKTPSF
+53 PFHGEKTPSF
-63 IVNPVRQS
+63 TVNPVRQS

-81 DVFNF
+81 DVLSF

-94 FPESL
+94 FPETI

-105 YHISLPEKEYRSE
+105 YQITLPEQQFTSDDKK
-118 DQGKAEKRQ
+118 KAEKRQ

-135 AARMYHEYLLNHD
+135 ATRVYHEYLLNNPEA
-148 GGAQARDYLKKR
+148 AQARDYLTKR
-160 EIAGKMITTFMM
+160 EIPQEKIIDFQL
-172 GYAPVGW
+172 GYAPESW
-179 DFLSNKVAKSSITMA
+179 DFLSNKVSKSSITQG

-202 VRKERGGFYDRFR
+202 VRKESGRFYDRFR

-226 GRVVGFGGRIL
+226 GRVAGFGGRIL

-254 KSRMLFG
+254 KGRMLFG
-261 LFQHRDAIRKT
+261 LFQNRDAIRKS
-272 RKAVVVEG
+272 RQAVVVEG
-280 NFDLLALASYGVD
+280 NFDLLALVSFGLD

-299 GTALTQPQIRLL
+299 GTALTQSQIRLL

-317 VILLFDGDEAGVKAA
+317 VILLFDGDEAGIKAA
-332 MRSVPLFLAEQVT
+332 MRSVPLFLAEQV
-345 ARVALLPAM
+345 AGRVALLPAM

-363 HGKEGLEKYLINAL
+363 HGKEGLEKYIVNAL
-377 PMLEFA
+377 PILEFA
-383 FEHLKDRHGMSMTGK
+383 FEHLKDKHGTSMTGK

-424 EFSNKLDLDPDQIMQ
+424 EFSNKLDLDPEQVMQ
-439 GFKAAARKKS
+439 GFKIAARKKS
-449 RHKSQLVNVGP
+449 QLRSARPVAGREKGEKPIVTAP
-460 AKEETVKV
+460 
-468 NIRLPRIQAQLI
+468 LPRKQGQLL
-480 EFLIFHPRYLKR
+480 EFWIFYPRCLKR
-492 FLEAGIEEIL
+492 FLEAGIEDIL
-502 AENPASNI
+502 VANPASDI
-510 LNALQQLAAENVTIG
+510 LAALLKLSEERELTG
-525 PEQLMENLPEGPERS
+525 PEQLMEALPEAFERS

-546 ITSPFLRR
+546 MSSPFLGQ
-554 HDQEKLAENV
+554 DDPEVIGNM

-570 WLVRYRFKKEIQ
+570 WLVRYRFKKEIT
-582 QLSEEIRKAQ
+582 QLSEELRAAQ
-592 QNKDKK
+592 ENQDSK
-598 LLEELLLRKAELNKY
+598 LLDELLLRKAELNKY
-613 LASMNVGDN
+613 LGSMNIGET